1 MEANK
6 ESYPSRPQLAK
17 LRDEEDPLELSSP
30 LKGVRLKEERG
41 SFESVRVVSSKPVS
55 WLTTGTGEMQVESER
70 LSKN

>member
-41 SFESVRVVSSKPVS
+41 SSESVR
-55 WLTTGTGEMQVESER
+55 E
-70 LSKN
+70 